1 MKTIQ
6 VYQSEFDKE
15 IPLEYVGKV
24 KYIGPDDPLSFV
36 NNGEYNIVF
45 DKNNTLKVVY
55 ETEEDYIYALS
66 EPNNLGGKFFYIVDD
81 HRGILKKY
89 MNEYKN

>member
-6 VYQSEFDKE
+6 VHQSEFDKE

-24 KYIGPDDPLSFV
+24 KYIGPDDPLYFV

-45 DKNNTLKVVY
+45 DKNNTLKVVD
-55 ETEEDYIYALS
+55 ETEEDYIYT
-66 EPNNLGGKFFYIVDD
+66 
-81 HRGILKKY
+81 H
-89 MNEYKN
+89 

>member
-1 MKTIQ
+1 MKIIQ

-45 DKNNTLKVVY
+45 DKNNTLKVVD

-81 HRGILKKY
+81 PRGILKKY
-89 MNEYKN
+89 MKEYKN

>member
-45 DKNNTLKVVY
+45 DKNNTLKVVD

-81 HRGILKKY
+81 PRGILKKY
-89 MNEYKN
+89 MKEYKN

>member
-45 DKNNTLKVVY
+45 DKNNTLKVVD

-66 EPNNLGGKFFYIVDD
+66 EPNNLGGKFFYIDD
-81 HRGILKKY
+81 PWGILKKY
-89 MNEYKN
+89 MKEYKD

>member
-24 KYIGPDDPLSFV
+24 KYIGPDDPLNFV

-45 DKNNTLKVVY
+45 DENNTLKVVD
-55 ETEEDYIYALS
+55 ETEEDYVYILN
-66 EPNNLGGKFFYIVDD
+66 EPNNLGGKFFYIDD
-81 HRGILKKY
+81 PWGILKKY
-89 MNEYKN
+89 MKEYKD

>member
-15 IPLEYVGKV
+15 IPLEYVDKV

-45 DKNNTLKVVY
+45 DKNNTLKVVD

-81 HRGILKKY
+81 PRGILKKY
-89 MNEYKN
+89 MKEYKN

>member
-15 IPLEYVGKV
+15 KPLEYVGKV
-24 KYIGPDDPLSFV
+24 KYIGPDDLLYFV

-45 DKNNTLKVVY
+45 DKNNTLKVVD
-55 ETEEDYIYALS
+55 ETEEDYMYILS
-66 EPNNLGGKFFYIVDD
+66 EPNNLGGKFFYIDD
-81 HRGILKKY
+81 TWGILKKY
-89 MNEYKN
+89 MKEYKN

>member
-1 MKTIQ
+1 MKIIQ

-45 DKNNTLKVVY
+45 D
-55 ETEEDYIYALS
+55 ETEEDYVYILN
-66 EPNNLGGKFFYIVDD
+66 EPNKLGGEFFYIDD
-81 HRGILKKY
+81 PRGILKKY
-89 MNEYKN
+89 MKEYKD

>member
-6 VYQSEFDKE
+6 VHQSEFDKE

-24 KYIGPDDPLSFV
+24 KYIGPDDLLSFV

-45 DKNNTLKVVY
+45 DKNNTL
-55 ETEEDYIYALS
+55 
-66 EPNNLGGKFFYIVDD
+66 
-81 HRGILKKY
+81 
-89 MNEYKN
+89 